1 MYVSELVVPGTVN
14 TMPASTLDAFADH
27 GHVPAAAPVADTYTS
42 AAAHFEELGRTGIDF
57 MDVTD
62 TLEREGLAKFEDSW
76 AELGATVDREMRADA
91 DASEDGTGPSG
102 ESSNAPALLA
112 IYLNDHL
119 AGATGGLELCRRAA
133 QGQRDEERATAF
145 STLAKQVEEDHDS
158 LVQIM
163 FDLGVSTDHPKV
175 ALGRL
180 TEKAGRLKPN
190 GRLFSRS
197 PLSDVLEL
205 ESMLLGVQGK
215 ASCWRTLRVLAEDD
229 DRLYAEHLDALLER
243 AEHQTAT
250 LEELLLAAA
259 AHTLGHAAVCAPG
272 SSLTQ
277 LTGPPNSPSS
287 PASSGSAAE
296 VAHEQAAP
304 RALPGRPP
312 SQQDLRAAGER

>member
-1 MYVSELVVPGTVN
+1 M
-14 TMPASTLDAFADH
+14 
-27 GHVPAAAPVADTYTS
+27 
-42 AAAHFEELGRTGIDF
+42 
-57 MDVTD
+57 
-62 TLEREGLAKFEDSW
+62 
-76 AELGATVDREMRADA
+76 
-91 DASEDGTGPSG
+91 
-102 ESSNAPALLA
+102 
-112 IYLNDHL
+112 
-119 AGATGGLELCRRAA
+119 
-133 QGQRDEERATAF
+133 
-145 STLAKQVEEDHDS
+145 
-158 LVQIM
+158 QIM

-180 TEKAGRLKPN
+180 TEKAGRLKSN

-229 DRLYAEHLDALLER
+229 DRLYTEHLDALLER
-243 AEHQTAT
+243 VEHQTAP
-250 LEELLLAAA
+250 LEKLLLAAA

-287 PASSGSAAE
+287 PAPSGPAAE

>member
-1 MYVSELVVPGTVN
+1 
-14 TMPASTLDAFADH
+14 MPASTLDAFAGH
-27 GHVPAAAPVADTYTS
+27 GHVPAAAPVADTYAS

-57 MDVTD
+57 RSRRT
-62 TLEREGLAKFEDSW
+62 TTPW
-76 AELGATVDREMRADA
+76 
-91 DASEDGTGPSG
+91 
-102 ESSNAPALLA
+102 
-112 IYLNDHL
+112 
-119 AGATGGLELCRRAA
+119 CR
-133 QGQRDEERATAF
+133 
-145 STLAKQVEEDHDS
+145 SC
-158 LVQIM
+158 

-180 TEKAGRLKPN
+180 TEKARRLKPN

-215 ASCWRTLRVLAEDD
+215 ASCWRTLRVLTEDD

-277 LTGPPNSPSS
+277 LTVPPYSPSS

-296 VAHEQAAP
+296 VAHEQATP